1 MFLKNLFIPFN
12 NQGIINYI
20 LSQKLIGSWLVP
32 VPAKLQ
38 NTRPIYLHK
47 NNLYCILTLFL
58 APSFVQPIPSPFIQ
72 GKDNVRSL
80 LPPDNVSFP
89 KRAWITRGKVFCLIF
104 DDNAENNHFY
114 QKQPW
119 KWLRH
124 VQSFII
130 YFRSAG
136 TRIRGLLSWRIVSG
150 VSKSVS
156 NKFCEKVWRTVT
168 KLAWTVH
175 NKSAFKEYHSFITS
189 NMLQYLIPLVILS
202 SSKLEGIF
210 CFEND
215 FGQMMCS
222 SEFKWF

>member
-32 VPAKLQ
+32 VPCTKFRA
-38 NTRPIYLHK
+38 TYP
-47 NNLYCILTLFL
+47 
-58 APSFVQPIPSPFIQ
+58 PPFIQ

-104 DDNAENNHFY
+104 DDNAENNHFN

-136 TRIRGLLSWRIVSG
+136 TRIRGLLSWRIVS
-150 VSKSVS
+150 KTES
-156 NKFCEKVWRTVT
+156 NKFCGKVWRTVT

-210 CFEND
+210 CFENH

-222 SEFKWF
+222 SEFKWFIWTLR